1 MLLSSHAR
9 MPMEEINYLLFL
21 SVLGVT
27 FVAAAAYLVFFF
39 SQNKKTRKVAR
50 IILLVSGVLQTL
62 YIISRFI
69 LAGHTPIT
77 SQHEA
82 VVFFAWA
89 TTWAYLSF
97 RWRYTVK
104 NFGTFVSILIF
115 FLLLV
120 SSFSSK
126 EFMPLLPALQS
137 IWLPIHAGVSII
149 AYGFL
154 SLAFCGG
161 LMYLLQERELKSK
174 KFGYFFSRF
183 PSLDALDQL
192 NNHCLTAGFVFLTMG
207 IVTGSIWA
215 RQAWGTYWQWDP
227 KETWSLIT
235 WFLYLVQLHQRLTV
249 GWRGKRAAVMAIIGF
264 AAVVFTLWGVTY
276 LLGGVHSYAR

>member
-1 MLLSSHAR
+1 
-9 MPMEEINYLLFL
+9 MEEISFLLYVL
-21 SVLGVT
+21 VLGVT
-27 FVAAAAYLVFFF
+27 TTATAAYIVYFIG
-39 SQNKKTRKVAR
+39 QNKAVRKTAR
-50 IILLVSGVLQTL
+50 IILIASGILQTL
-62 YIISRFI
+62 YILSRYI
-69 LAGHTPIT
+69 LVGHTPIT

-104 NFGTFVSILIF
+104 NFGTFVSVLILC
-115 FLLLV
+115 LLLI
-120 SSFSSK
+120 SLLSHR
-126 EFMPLLPALQS
+126 EITTLLPALQS
-137 IWLPIHAGVSII
+137 AWLPVHAGVSLL

-174 KFGYFFSRF
+174 NFGYFFKRL
-183 PSLDALDQL
+183 PSLEALDQL
-192 NNHCLTAGFVFLTMG
+192 NSHCITAGFIFLTLG

-215 RQAWGTYWQWDP
+215 RQAWGTYWHWDP

-235 WFLYLVQLHQRLTV
+235 WFVYLVQIHQRFTV
-249 GWRGKRAAVMAIIGF
+249 GWRGKRAATMAVLGF
-264 AAVVFTLWGVTY
+264 LSVIFTLWGVTY
-276 LLGGVHSYAR
+276 LLGGVHSYVV

>member
-1 MLLSSHAR
+1 MS
-9 MPMEEINYLLFL
+9 EISYLLFQFM
-21 SVLGVT
+21 LGIT
-27 FVAAAAYLVFFF
+27 CLACAAYSVFFV
-39 SQNKKTRKVAR
+39 SQKKKIRNIAR
-50 IILLVSGVLQTL
+50 VLLTTSGILQTL
-62 YIISRFI
+62 YILSRYQ

-77 SQHEA
+77 SQHET

-97 RWRYTVK
+97 RWRYSVK
-104 NFGTFVSILIF
+104 NFGAFVSWLI
-115 FLLLV
+115 FLLLIASALTSREV
-120 SSFSSK
+120 NQ
-126 EFMPLLPALQS
+126 LLPALQS
-137 IWLPIHAGVSII
+137 WWLPVHAGVSLL

-174 KFGYFFSRF
+174 HFGYFFNRL

-192 NNHCLTAGFVFLTMG
+192 NSHCLTVGFVFLTIG
-207 IVTGSIWA
+207 IITGSIWA

-227 KETWSLIT
+227 KETWSLVT
-235 WFLYLVQLHQRLTV
+235 WFIYLIQIHQRFTV
-249 GWRGKRAAVMAIIGF
+249 GWRGKRAAVMAIWGF
-264 AAVVFTLWGVTY
+264 AAVVFTLWGVTF

>member
-1 MLLSSHAR
+1 MS
-9 MPMEEINYLLFL
+9 EISYLLFQ
-21 SVLGVT
+21 SVLFVT
-27 FVAAAAYLVFFF
+27 FLASSAYCVFFV
-39 SQNKKTRKVAR
+39 SQKKRMRDAAR
-50 IILLVSGVLQTL
+50 LLLVLSGVLQTL
-62 YIISRFI
+62 YILSRYQ

-97 RWRYTVK
+97 RWRYSVK
-104 NFGTFVSILIF
+104 NFGAFVSLLI

-120 SSFSSK
+120 ISALSSREVSQ
-126 EFMPLLPALQS
+126 LLPALQS
-137 IWLPIHAGVSII
+137 WWLPVHAGVSLL

-174 KFGYFFSRF
+174 RFGYFFQRL

-192 NNHCLTAGFVFLTMG
+192 NSHCLTAGFVFLTLG

-235 WFLYLVQLHQRLTV
+235 WFIYLLQIHQRFTV
-249 GWRGKRAAVMAIIGF
+249 GWRGKRASVMAIFGF

>member
-1 MLLSSHAR
+1 MS
-9 MPMEEINYLLFL
+9 EISYLLFQ
-21 SVLGVT
+21 SVLVVT
-27 FVAAAAYLVFFF
+27 FLASSAYCVFFV
-39 SQNKKTRKVAR
+39 SQKKRVRDAAR
-50 IILLVSGVLQTL
+50 LLLVLSGVLQTL
-62 YIISRFI
+62 YILSRYQ

-97 RWRYTVK
+97 RWRYSVK
-104 NFGTFVSILIF
+104 NFGTFVSLLI

-120 SSFSSK
+120 LSALSSREVSQ
-126 EFMPLLPALQS
+126 LLPALQS
-137 IWLPIHAGVSII
+137 WWLPVHAGVSLL

-174 KFGYFFSRF
+174 RFGYFFQRL

-192 NNHCLTAGFVFLTMG
+192 NSHCLTAGFVFLTLG

-227 KETWSLIT
+227 KETWSLVT
-235 WFLYLVQLHQRLTV
+235 WFIYLIQIHQRFTV
-249 GWRGKRAAVMAIIGF
+249 GWRGKRASVMAIFGF

>member
-1 MLLSSHAR
+1 
-9 MPMEEINYLLFL
+9 MEEINSLLF
-21 SVLGVT
+21 SAVVGVT
-27 FVAAAAYLVFFF
+27 FFAAAAYLVFFV
-39 SQNKKTRKVAR
+39 SQNRQIRDAAR
-50 IILLVSGVLQTL
+50 IILLSSGILQTA
-62 YIISRFI
+62 YIVFRYVQ
-69 LAGHTPIT
+69 AGHTPIT

-104 NFGTFVSILIF
+104 NFGTFVSLNVFCLVLI
-115 FLLLV
+115 
-120 SSFSSK
+120 SAFSSR
-126 EFMPLLPALQS
+126 EITPLLPALQS
-137 IWLPIHAGVSII
+137 AWLPIHGGVSLI

-161 LMYLLQERELKSK
+161 LMYLLLERELKRK
-174 KFGYFFSRF
+174 KFGYFFARF
-183 PSLDALDQL
+183 PSLDSLDQL
-192 NNHCLTAGFVFLTMG
+192 NHHCLTAGFVFLTLG

-235 WFLYLVQLHQRLTV
+235 WFLYLVQLHQRFTV
-249 GWRGKRAAVMAIIGF
+249 GWRGKKAAVMAIIGF

-276 LLGGVHSYAR
+276 LLGGVHSYAG